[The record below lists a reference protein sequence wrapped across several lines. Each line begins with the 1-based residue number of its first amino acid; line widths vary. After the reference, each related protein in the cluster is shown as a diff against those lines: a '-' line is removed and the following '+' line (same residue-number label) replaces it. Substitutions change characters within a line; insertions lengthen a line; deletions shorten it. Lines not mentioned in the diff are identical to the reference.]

1 MKASPSRKRKA
12 PRLIADVGG
21 THSRCALVVDG
32 RMGEANVVLN
42 DRHNG
47 IADML
52 RAGLAALAPEAPVT
66 EAAIAVAAPVRGDNV
81 NMTNRGWQFSVEG
94 LRREL
99 GLERLDVIND
109 FTAIALALPHIDD
122 PQRVAI
128 GGGAPLGGAAV
139 AVLGPGTG
147 LGVSALIPHHGAWA
161 AVTGEGGHV
170 TLPASNEL
178 EARLIE
184 RARGRFGHV
193 SAERFVSGPGLLNL
207 YEVLAL
213 ELGVPAIARTPKEVS
228 ARAASGDDLAR
239 RTLDLFFAFLGTVA
253 ADAALT
259 FGALGGLYLAGG
271 ILPGHRD
278 ALLASNFRTRFESK
292 GRYLDYL
299 RAIPTYLVTAPQP
312 GLIGLQHAFGHG
324 GGETQ
329 L

>member
-1 MKASPSRKRKA
+1 MKAGSSRKKSA
-12 PRLIADVGG
+12 PRLIADIGG

-32 RMGEANVVLN
+32 RMGKPNVVMN
-42 DRHNG
+42 DQHSG

-52 RAGLAALAPEAPVT
+52 RAGLSALAPDMPVT
-66 EAAIAVAAPVRGDNV
+66 EGAIAVAAPVRGDHV
-81 NMTNRGWQFSVEG
+81 DMTNRGWQFSVEG

-109 FTAIALALPHIDD
+109 FTAIALALPHLKDS
-122 PQRVAI
+122 QRVPV
-128 GGGAPLGGAAV
+128 GGGAPLPDAAV

-147 LGVSALIPHHGAWA
+147 LGVSALVPHHGAWA

-170 TLPASNEL
+170 TLPAANEL

-193 SAERFVSGPGLLNL
+193 SAERFVSGPGMLNL
-207 YEVLAL
+207 HEVLAL
-213 ELGVPAIARTPKEVS
+213 ELGVPAIARTPPEVS

-239 RTLDLFFAFLGTVA
+239 RTVDLFFGFLGTIA
-253 ADAALT
+253 ADVALT
-259 FGALGGLYLAGG
+259 FGALGGVYLAGG
-271 ILPGHRD
+271 ILPGHRE
-278 ALLASNFRTRFESK
+278 ALLASSFRTRFESK
-292 GRYLDYL
+292 GRYVDYL

-312 GLIGLQHAFGHG
+312 GLLGLQHFERKG
-324 GGETQ
+324 GSQ